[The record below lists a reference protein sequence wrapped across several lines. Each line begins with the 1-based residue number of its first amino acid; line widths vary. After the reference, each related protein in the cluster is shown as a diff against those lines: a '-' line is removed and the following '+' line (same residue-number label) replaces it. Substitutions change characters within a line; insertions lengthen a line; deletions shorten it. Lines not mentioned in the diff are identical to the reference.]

1 MLSVEHE
8 IFPVVAYAVVHKP
21 FLELRDIPLYS
32 TLIHSSSTTHV
43 GTITHFCFYLCW
55 FSKTLS
61 NHPIPTLQ
69 GHQERQWLLELLLD
83 GLRDSSDYPRYRKK
97 GVFPHL
103 MLLYGSL
110 FADKKTKVRIKRKLK
125 MMF

>member
-1 MLSVEHE
+1 MSN
-8 IFPVVAYAVVHKP
+8 
-21 FLELRDIPLYS
+21 YS
-32 TLIHSSSTTHV
+32 
-43 GTITHFCFYLCW
+43 
-55 FSKTLS
+55 
-61 NHPIPTLQ
+61 IPTLQ

-110 FADKKTKVRIKRKLK
+110 FADKKTKAREDRNDVLRLVSLISQTLILRL
-125 MMF
+125 MLRACAMPSAAVDLVWSHGLFPWLQAIVGSMPA